1 MAQRFRMDF
10 QIVKMYKDKE
20 VNKHVKIL
28 FLSMCDMKVFL
39 TFTFVVKILQV
50 TRGCWWR
57 WFTIDVP
64 PSSLIFTIWKSIVY
78 YRLCRDSIYFDKILV
93 SENKLFKISKK
104 ANLLIALAIW
114 LVYIL
119 MQFTY
124 NYMYS
129 VLRFSFILVMCLVP
143 NVECLS
149 VLSILDCPFG
159 FLWWNN
165 SVLCSNTTSTHL
177 YLAIDSLCKDQ

>member
-1 MAQRFRMDF
+1 MVFDTLMTSFEILIIIFISILYSFWYPKLKKKCDVHRIEA
-10 QIVKMYKDKE
+10 MYTAYLYHKPE
-20 VNKHVKIL
+20 NVGGSYLKHNYL
-28 FLSMCDMKVFL
+28 F
-39 TFTFVVKILQV
+39 
-50 TRGCWWR
+50 
-57 WFTIDVP
+57 
-64 PSSLIFTIWKSIVY
+64 
-78 YRLCRDSIYFDKILV
+78 
-93 SENKLFKISKK
+93 IS
-104 ANLLIALAIW
+104 IW